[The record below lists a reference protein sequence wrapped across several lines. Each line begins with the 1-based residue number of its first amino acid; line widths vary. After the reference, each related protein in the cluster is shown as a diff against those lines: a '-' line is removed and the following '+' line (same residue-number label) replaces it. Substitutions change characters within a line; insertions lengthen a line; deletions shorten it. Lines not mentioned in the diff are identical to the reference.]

1 MVSRIA
7 GSILLIS
14 LFSALAGADDGA
26 FDLVGP
32 PIQVEVNRGG
42 VILPIAEVPNLRVGD
57 ELWIHPE
64 LPPDQAAHYLLIVT
78 FLRGSTNPPP
88 ENWFTRAETWSKKVR
103 EEGVFV
109 PVPDEAQQAVI
120 FLAPETTGDFR
131 TLRSA
136 VRGRPGSFV
145 RAVQDLDQASLD
157 RSRLEAYLTAIRQTA
172 NADPSKVH
180 DVSVLLARS
189 LDIRLDE
196 DCFKKPVEEQAAC
209 LTQKGGELVLNDGH
223 SQSIVG
229 ALTSG
234 ASADLIGQLSAT
246 PQAGYGYFSPY
257 VGAIMDMGR
266 ILDSL
271 RTAQYQYIPALSLP
285 KKNELQLKL
294 NNPPSF
300 HNPKS
305 VIVIA
310 LPAIQKEATPPLHA
324 VDAALAA
331 CLQRSPLVLPADG
344 APLVFATPLA
354 HDLTLHIDP
363 APGKPPNK
371 PIDLP
376 ITADASHGGF
386 LVEPQALAAAKLDGI
401 SAGALQGTVQGK
413 WGFDAFTGPT
423 YQLQPSKEAK
433 WTLPPADA
441 AGLMAGSA
449 HVLHLESADAACTDH
464 VSLQDEKGDDLKV
477 QWKLA
482 KSDRLELTIPAES
495 AKVSGPV
502 VLDLKEAGRKEDTRI
517 PLRIYAAEAHL
528 KQFTV
533 VPGETHG
540 VLQGSGMKDVESVE
554 LNGTRFDRQDVKDQE
569 NEQSSNELQLSA
581 SDAKETAAL
590 HPDGKLTAQVTLK
603 DGRKLS
609 VPALIGSP
617 PPSVNLLNKAID
629 LGAASQSSP
638 IHLANQDEIP
648 QDGSVWFSLKSEIPA
663 TFPRSEKIE
672 IATADSSFH
681 VLLGIQDGG
690 LTLQDQ
696 ATVVG
701 RFDPAKSFGSSAFG
715 PLQFRPVDK
724 RGVAGDW
731 KPLAKLVRVPS
742 LKELTCPSDATQPC
756 TLKGENL
763 FLLEAVA
770 ADPQFSHPA
779 TVPEGFISPQ
789 LNVPQPKDGTLYVKL
804 RDDPSDVDKLTLPVT
819 ALPQPPVPPASPQ

>member
-1 MVSRIA
+1 M
-7 GSILLIS
+7 
-14 LFSALAGADDGA
+14 
-26 FDLVGP
+26 
-32 PIQVEVNRGG
+32 NRGG
-42 VILPIAEVPNLRVGD
+42 VILPISEVPNLRPGD

-64 LPPDQAAHYLLIVT
+64 LPADQAAHYLLIVT
-78 FLRGSTNPPP
+78 FLRGTTNPPP

-120 FLAPETTGDFR
+120 FLAPETNGDFR

-145 RAVQDLDQASLD
+145 RAVQDLDQAGLE
-157 RSRLEAYLTAIRQTA
+157 RSRLDAYLAAIRQTG
-172 NADPSKVH
+172 NTDPAKVH

-189 LDIRLDE
+189 LDIHLDE

-223 SQSIVG
+223 SQSMVG

-310 LPAIQKEATPPLHA
+310 LPAIKKEAPPPLRA
-324 VDAALAA
+324 VDAGMAA
-331 CLQRSPLVLPADG
+331 CLQRKPLVLPADG

-354 HDLTLHIDP
+354 HDLTLHLDS
-363 APGKPPNK
+363 ASGKPL
-371 PIDLP
+371 DLP
-376 ITADASHGGF
+376 ITADASRGGF
-386 LVEPQALAAAKLDGI
+386 IVESADKLDGI
-401 SAGALQGTVQGK
+401 PSGTLKATVQGK

-464 VSLQDEKGDDLKV
+464 VSLQDEKGNDLKV
-477 QWKLA
+477 QWKMA
-482 KSDRLELTIPAES
+482 KADRLDVTIPAES

-502 VLDLKEAGRKEDTRI
+502 VLDLKEAGGRRTPGFRCESIRRKRD
-517 PLRIYAAEAHL
+517 L

-540 VLQGSGMKDVESVE
+540 VLQGAGLKEVESVE
-554 LNGTRFDRQDVKDQE
+554 LNGAHFKRRAGDDDKE
-569 NEQSSNELQLSA
+569 NDESADELQLSA
-581 SDAKETAAL
+581 ADAKETAAL
-590 HPDGKLTAQVTLK
+590 HAGRQADGPSDPQRWQDVECSGVDRFAAAE
-603 DGRKLS
+603 RKL
-609 VPALIGSP
+609 A
-617 PPSVNLLNKAID
+617 
-629 LGAASQSSP
+629 
-638 IHLANQDEIP
+638 E
-648 QDGSVWFSLKSEIPA
+648 
-663 TFPRSEKIE
+663 
-672 IATADSSFH
+672 
-681 VLLGIQDGG
+681 
-690 LTLQDQ
+690 
-696 ATVVG
+696 
-701 RFDPAKSFGSSAFG
+701 
-715 PLQFRPVDK
+715 
-724 RGVAGDW
+724 
-731 KPLAKLVRVPS
+731 
-742 LKELTCPSDATQPC
+742 
-756 TLKGENL
+756 
-763 FLLEAVA
+763 
-770 ADPQFSHPA
+770 
-779 TVPEGFISPQ
+779 
-789 LNVPQPKDGTLYVKL
+789 
-804 RDDPSDVDKLTLPVT
+804 
-819 ALPQPPVPPASPQ
+819 